1 MRLRLLAALAAAW
14 TAGGSALA
22 SEPTATIGAGG
33 LVLARTPDLALERE
47 TLTISRGEITADYV
61 FRNKASQDTVLLVA
75 FPMPDLEMARLLSV
89 PVQYPAEDPANF
101 LAFDTHV
108 EGTRIETRMEQRA
121 SSLGLDVT
129 AMLRADG
136 VPLNPVSASALLSL
150 AGLTAARRAE
160 YVRRGMAVA
169 AEENTFEPA
178 WTLHTTFYWEQV
190 FPAGK
195 PLSTRH
201 RYRPIAGKF
210 QFTRDAVRG
219 GGTLDDYCLDTPTR
233 RTLERRLP
241 RPDSIATG
249 ADVQYVLTAGAHWGG
264 PIGEFHLIVD
274 KEDPDAV
281 MSTCLAGLKKTGP
294 TRFEVR
300 AKDFT
305 PEQDLRFL
313 VVQFA
318 KDTQ

>member
-1 MRLRLLAALAAAW
+1 
-14 TAGGSALA
+14 
-22 SEPTATIGAGG
+22 
-33 LVLARTPDLALERE
+33 V
-47 TLTISRGEITADYV
+47 
-61 FRNKASQDTVLLVA
+61 K
-75 FPMPDLEMARLLSV
+75 
-89 PVQYPAEDPANF
+89 
-101 LAFDTHV
+101 
-108 EGTRIETRMEQRA
+108 
-121 SSLGLDVT
+121 
-129 AMLRADG
+129 
-136 VPLNPVSASALLSL
+136 
-150 AGLTAARRAE
+150 
-160 YVRRGMAVA
+160 
-169 AEENTFEPA
+169 
-178 WTLHTTFYWEQV
+178 
-190 FPAGK
+190 
-195 PLSTRH
+195 
-201 RYRPIAGKF
+201 
-210 QFTRDAVRG
+210 G
-219 GGTLDDYCLDTPTR
+219 GGTLDDYCLDTATR
-233 RTLERRLP
+233 RALERRLP